1 MTAPAW
7 DGCEIV
13 RDREADLWLI
23 VGYRGTTQTVYTSD
37 TSAVDYTAADLEAT
51 YGPCVP
57 ILGPEGEPVVT
68 ETDIDNIADELGQQV
83 DRHDLAEAIAKRL
96 YVWDGGTR

>member
-1 MTAPAW
+1 MTAPW

-13 RDREADLWLI
+13 RDRDADLWAI
-23 VGYRGTTQTVYTSD
+23 TEDRDGRIFYTSD
-37 TSAVDYTAADLEAT
+37 TSAVDYTAADLEAA

-57 ILGPEGEPVVT
+57 ILGPEGEPVIT

-83 DRHDLAEAIAKRL
+83 DRADLATAIAKHL
-96 YVWDGGTR
+96 YVWDGGES